1 MYSNGNDYIGLN
13 VQLMYR
19 KNLGKKQVG
28 EENLSGGS
36 TDICHNPEVRNIF
49 ERRKPALTPGLTSW
63 LLDLFLFQ
71 NSMWMPRLQ
80 FPNYSLHPQFNSLW
94 WDFTDNTMTTLK
106 IQRERG
112 INHNFIVGGFW
123 EKVSLCSLGLHWTYN
138 SLIQPL
144 YEDLDMSL
152 HIKLIQCFFKRQC
165 SC

>member
-36 TDICHNPEVRNIF
+36 TDICHNPEMRNIF

-71 NSMWMPRLQ
+71 NS
-80 FPNYSLHPQFNSLW
+80 
-94 WDFTDNTMTTLK
+94 
-106 IQRERG
+106 I
-112 INHNFIVGGFW
+112 
-123 EKVSLCSLGLHWTYN
+123 
-138 SLIQPL
+138 
-144 YEDLDMSL
+144 
-152 HIKLIQCFFKRQC
+152 
-165 SC
+165 